1 MINVGKVLR
10 SQGKNGE
17 LRLRF
22 YQNSAIE
29 FSGLDRLSIGKE
41 GEAREFRVESLLPRG
56 KAHHVKLAGVDSL
69 ASADRLVGL
78 DVFVPEDMLRPAE
91 EGHYYIFQLIGCL
104 VLTLE
109 GERIGP
115 VVDVLSAGAADSLVV
130 ERKGKEVLIP
140 FHTSICSGVDVARR
154 EIRINPPAGLLDLNE
169 I

>member
-1 MINVGKVLR
+1 MIKVGKVLR

-22 YQNSAIE
+22 YQNAAVE
-29 FSGLDRLSIGKE
+29 FSRLDRVSIGKE
-41 GEAREFRVESLLPRG
+41 GEAGEFRVESLIPRG
-56 KAHHVKLAGVDSL
+56 KALQVKLAGVDSL
-69 ASADRLVGL
+69 ASADRLAGL
-78 DVFVPEDMLRPAE
+78 DVFVTEEMLRPAE
-91 EGHYYIFQLIGCL
+91 EGHFYIFQLIGCQ

-115 VVDVLSAGAADSLVV
+115 VVDVFSAGQTDSLVV

-140 FHTSICSGVDVARR
+140 FHESICPGVDVARK